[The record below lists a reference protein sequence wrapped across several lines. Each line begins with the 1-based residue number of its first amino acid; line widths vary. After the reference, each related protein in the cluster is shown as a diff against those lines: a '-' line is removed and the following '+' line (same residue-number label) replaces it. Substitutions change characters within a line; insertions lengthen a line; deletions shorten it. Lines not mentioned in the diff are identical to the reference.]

1 MKEYQL
7 TLQAQWRPEVL
18 ERILRVVRHRG
29 FRLVQL
35 EMNSSESQIELAFK
49 VAGERP
55 IENLVSQ
62 LDKLF
67 DVQQIDVQ
75 Q

>member
-35 EMNSSESQIELAFK
+35 EMNSSETQIELAFK
-49 VAGERP
+49 AAGERP

>member
-29 FRLVQL
+29 FRLLQL
-35 EMNSSESQIELAFK
+35 EMNSSETQIELAFK

>member
-35 EMNSSESQIELAFK
+35 EMNSSETQIELAFK

>member
-29 FRLVQL
+29 FRLLQL
-35 EMNSSESQIELAFK
+35 EMNSSETQIELAFK

-55 IENLVSQ
+55 IGNLVSQ

>member
-1 MKEYQL
+1 M
-7 TLQAQWRPEVL
+7 L

-35 EMNSSESQIELAFK
+35 EMNSSETQIELAFK

>member
-35 EMNSSESQIELAFK
+35 EMNSSETQIELAFK
-49 VAGERP
+49 V
-55 IENLVSQ
+55 
-62 LDKLF
+62 
-67 DVQQIDVQ
+67 
-75 Q
+75 

>member
-29 FRLVQL
+29 FRVLQMQMTSGASDIQL
-35 EMNSSESQIELAFK
+35 ALA

-55 IENLVSQ
+55 IETLCNQ
-62 LDKLF
+62 LSKLF
-67 DVQQIDVQ
+67 DVINVEVQ
-75 Q
+75 